1 MMMLRFDFLRK
12 CQFFYD
18 PLAIIKTHNLSNVI
32 QCMAD
37 VENAVEAGY
46 YAAGYVAYEAAPAF
60 NKNAVVL
67 SPNTMPLLWFGIYQK
82 SQIGDEKHLP
92 AGISKINWQPAISK
106 NQYRDAIAA
115 IKEQIKWGNTYQT
128 NYTIRL
134 NGKVEDDPYRL
145 YLRLLKAQGSD
156 YSAYLDMGDQIIL
169 SASPELF
176 FHYKH
181 GKIVTKPMKG
191 TVARGVTL
199 HTDNRQR
206 SQLFSEKNQAEN
218 MMIVDLLR
226 NDLNQIANTGS
237 VTVDHLFS
245 AEKYPTVWQLTSTI
259 SAGLPSTTKLTD
271 IFKALF
277 PCGSITG
284 APKSSTMKLI
294 TQLEKEARG
303 VYCGAIGV
311 IAPNQEAIF
320 NVAIRTLTINKQD
333 GHGQYGVGGGITWDS
348 TPEDE
353 YQEVID
359 KARILSD
366 MPLPTYLLET
376 LLLDEGCYFL
386 MDRHLNR
393 LGHSAD
399 YFEFCYHREEV
410 LQRLNSLANIRS
422 TGQLRVRLLLHAC
435 GKITLE
441 PTYLTPIT
449 QPLYATLSPA
459 PVDSCNRF
467 LYHKTDRR
475 DFYPAASVNNEY
487 LLVNERGELTE
498 FVNGNMALFIAGE
511 WVTPPVKS
519 GLLAGT
525 LREQLIADG
534 ILRETVLYL
543 DDLKKAQ
550 NIAFINSVRKW
561 REVVWLGE
569 V

>member
-1 MMMLRFDFLRK
+1 MMLRFDFLKK
-12 CQFFYD
+12 CQFFCD
-18 PLAIIKTHNLSNVI
+18 PLAIIKTHNLSDVI
-32 QCMAD
+32 PCMAD
-37 VENAVEAGY
+37 IEKAVRAGH

-60 NKNAVVL
+60 NKDAVVL
-67 SPNTMPLLWFGIYQK
+67 SPNTMPLLWFGIYPTSK
-82 SQIGDEKHLP
+82 IADEKNLP
-92 AGISKINWQPAISK
+92 VEISKINWQPAISK

-128 NYTIRL
+128 NYTFPL

-145 YLRLLKAQGSD
+145 YLHLLNAQCSD
-156 YSAYLDMGDQIIL
+156 YSAYLDMGDHVIL

-191 TVARGVTL
+191 TAARGVTL
-199 HTDNRQR
+199 HTDNCQR
-206 SQLFSEKNQAEN
+206 SKLFSEKNQAEN

-259 SAGLPSTTKLTD
+259 SASLPGTTGLTD

-311 IAPNQEAIF
+311 VSPNQEAIF

-348 TPEDE
+348 NPEDE

-359 KARILSD
+359 KARILSN

-376 LLLDEGCYFL
+376 LLLDEGRYFL

-393 LGHSAD
+393 LCLSAD

-410 LQRLNSLANIRS
+410 LQRLNSLANIKS
-422 TGQLRVRLLLHAC
+422 MGQFKVRLLLYAF

-441 PTYLTPIT
+441 SANLTPAVR
-449 QPLYATLSPA
+449 PLHATLSPV

-475 DFYPAASVNNEY
+475 DFYPEASANNEY
-487 LLVNERGELTE
+487 LLVNECGELTE
-498 FVNGNMALFIAGE
+498 FVNGNVALFISGE
-511 WVTPPVKS
+511 WLTPPLKS

-525 LREQLIADG
+525 FREQLIADG
-534 ILRETVLYL
+534 ILRETVLYV
-543 DDLKKAQ
+543 DDLKRAQ

>member
-1 MMMLRFDFLRK
+1 MLRFDFLGK
-12 CQFFYD
+12 CQLFSD
-18 PLAIIKTHNLSNVI
+18 PLAIIKTHNLSDI
-32 QCMAD
+32 IACMAEI
-37 VENAVEAGY
+37 ENAVGDGY

-60 NKNAVVL
+60 NKDAVVL
-67 SPNTMPLLWFGIYQK
+67 NPNTMPLLWFGIYQK
-82 SQIGDEKHLP
+82 SQICDEENLP
-92 AGISKINWQPAISK
+92 AGISKINWQPAINK
-106 NQYRDAIAA
+106 NQYHDAIAA
-115 IKEQIKWGNTYQT
+115 IKEQIKCGNTYQT

-134 NGKVEDDPYRL
+134 HGKVEDDPYQL
-145 YLRLLKAQGSD
+145 YLHLLNAQRSD
-156 YSAYLDMGDQIIL
+156 YSAYLDMGDQVIL

-176 FHYKH
+176 FHYKK
-181 GKIVTKPMKG
+181 GKIMTKPMKG
-191 TVARGVTL
+191 TAARGVTL
-199 HTDNRQR
+199 HTDNSQR
-206 SQLFSEKNQAEN
+206 AQLFSEKNQAEN

-226 NDLNQIANTGS
+226 NDLNQIANTAS

-259 SAGLPSTTKLTD
+259 SADLPSTTRLTD

-284 APKSSTMKLI
+284 APKSSTMRLI

-303 VYCGAIGV
+303 VYCGAIGIV
-311 IAPNQEAIF
+311 APNQEAIF
-320 NVAIRTLTINKQD
+320 NVAIRTLTINKQG

-366 MPLPTYLLET
+366 VPLPTYLLET
-376 LLLDEGCYFL
+376 LLLDEGRYFL

-393 LGHSAD
+393 LSHSAD
-399 YFEFCYHREEV
+399 YFEFCYHREV
-410 LQRLNSLANIRS
+410 ILQRLNSLANIKS
-422 TGQLRVRLLLHAC
+422 MGQLKVRLLLYAS

-441 PTYLTPIT
+441 SAYLTPVT
-449 QPLYATLSPA
+449 RPLHATLSPI
-459 PVDSCNRF
+459 PIDSGNRF
-467 LYHKTDRR
+467 LYHKTNQR
-475 DFYPAASVNNEY
+475 DFYPTTSANNEY
-487 LLVNERGELTE
+487 LLANERGELTE

-511 WVTPPVKS
+511 WLTPPVKS

-525 LREQLIADG
+525 FREQLIADG
-534 ILRETVLYL
+534 ILRETVLYV
-543 DDLKKAQ
+543 DDLKRAQ

-561 REVVWLGE
+561 QEVVWLGG